1 MKRARTTKDTLTGGT
16 GDVKP
21 QIFTMN
27 SGIAGAID
35 DYVVTAH
42 VLPIPRFGTQK
53 TKATVFEILWVDWY
67 LNILNMLDNQ
77 TSEIG
82 YLTTSTNRVDGE
94 TANLTEFTRDINDP
108 KTFAVAVTGNVLVTS
123 GVTLRQYPI
132 HIDLTDGAG
141 NGMLI
146 ATDRLTVVGA
156 GIGNAVVGDYIC
168 KVGYRMTNIGIA
180 EYVGIVQSQQ

>member
-1 MKRARTTKDTLTGGT
+1 MKRARTSKDTLTGGT

-35 DYVVTAH
+35 DYVVSAH

-53 TKATVFEILWVDWY
+53 AKATVMEILWVDWY
-67 LNILNMLDNQ
+67 LNVLNMLDNQ
-77 TSEIG
+77 TTEIG
-82 YLTTSTNRVDGE
+82 FLTTSTNRTDGE
-94 TANLTEFTRDINDP
+94 TANLTQFTVDINDP
-108 KTFAVAVTGNVLVTS
+108 KTFAVAVTGNILVVE
-123 GVTLRQYPI
+123 GVAMRIYPI
-132 HIDLTDGAG
+132 HLDLTDGAG
-141 NGMLI
+141 NGILI

-168 KVGYRMTNIGIA
+168 KVGYRMTNITIA